1 MFREHVESFTAKHSP
16 QYVIDYVQGMLASG
30 QSTKKDFEKEVDR
43 IQKKMDN
50 GTKNTVE
57 WLGDWSMRDYLK
69 EILKFY
75 KE

>member
-16 QYVIDYVQGMLASG
+16 QHVIDYVQEMLSSG
-30 QSTKKDFEKEVDR
+30 QSTKEDFEKEVDR
-43 IQKKMDN
+43 IQKKMDT

-57 WLGDWSMRDYLK
+57 WLGDWSMRDYLR

-75 KE
+75 KD